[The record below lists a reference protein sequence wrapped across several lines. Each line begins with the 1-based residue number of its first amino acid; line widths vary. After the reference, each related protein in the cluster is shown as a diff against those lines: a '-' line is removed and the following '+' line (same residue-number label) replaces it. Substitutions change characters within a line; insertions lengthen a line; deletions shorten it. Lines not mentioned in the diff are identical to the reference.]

1 MIKYITLSLLVFI
14 FLFALV
20 MPVLALEDPTGTLP
34 TTGGLPEEGLVPD
47 SGDDLVAR
55 IGVIGNWVFA
65 IFLAISIIYILMAAF
80 GFVTGGPEGVGEARQ
95 KLIYAAIGI
104 AIALLAAG
112 FDDIIRAI
120 VTNA

>member
-1 MIKYITLSLLVFI
+1 MIKYITLSLLVFV

-20 MPVLALEDPTGTLP
+20 MPVLADLPPDDFRLPDPGS
-34 TTGGLPEEGLVPD
+34 GSGQVPI
-47 SGDDLVAR
+47 SGEALIAR
-55 IGVIGNWVFA
+55 IGTIGNWVFA